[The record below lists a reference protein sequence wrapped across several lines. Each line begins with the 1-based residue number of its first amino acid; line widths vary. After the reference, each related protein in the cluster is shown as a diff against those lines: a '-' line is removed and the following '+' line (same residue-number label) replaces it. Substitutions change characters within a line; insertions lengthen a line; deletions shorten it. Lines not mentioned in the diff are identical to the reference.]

1 MRFFVCECY
10 CAESG
15 YLPYRFFTVISRS
28 SLSRPGSVALV
39 LRAKLVKKNYH
50 LKTMVLLLKL
60 TEYDP
65 NLSTGP
71 NLIYLKNAMIWKDC

>member
-10 CAESG
+10 YAESG

-50 LKTMVLLLKL
+50 LRNTKVEITLG
-60 TEYDP
+60 DP
-65 NLSTGP
+65 NNETHNTDTS
-71 NLIYLKNAMIWKDC
+71 